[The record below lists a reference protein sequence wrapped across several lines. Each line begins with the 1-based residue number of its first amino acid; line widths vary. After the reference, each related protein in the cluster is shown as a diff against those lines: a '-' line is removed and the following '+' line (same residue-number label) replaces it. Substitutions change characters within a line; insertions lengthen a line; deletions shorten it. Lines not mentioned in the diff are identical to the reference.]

1 MAFLRGWQMQA
12 KGTFD
17 ITMTP
22 QAPAEGIAAAQLGR
36 MTLDKRY
43 QGDLE
48 ATSLGEML
56 AAGTAVDGSAGYVA
70 MERVQ
75 GRLHGCEGGFVLL
88 HRGVMDRGKPD
99 LQVQVVPDSGTGD
112 LVGLSG
118 TLTIGIEQGRHHYSL
133 DYRLD

>member
-1 MAFLRGWQMQA
+1 MAVVRGRQMQA

-22 QAPAEGIAAAQLGR
+22 QTPAEGIAAAKLGR

-70 MERVQ
+70 MELVQ
-75 GRLHGCEGGFVLL
+75 GRLQGREGSFVLL
-88 HRGVMDRGKPD
+88 HRGLMDRGKPD

-112 LVGLSG
+112 LVGISG

>member
-75 GRLHGCEGGFVLL
+75 GRLHGREGGFVLL
-88 HRGVMDRGKPD
+88 HRGVMDRGRPD

-118 TLTIGIEQGRHHYSL
+118 TLTIAIEQGRHHYSL